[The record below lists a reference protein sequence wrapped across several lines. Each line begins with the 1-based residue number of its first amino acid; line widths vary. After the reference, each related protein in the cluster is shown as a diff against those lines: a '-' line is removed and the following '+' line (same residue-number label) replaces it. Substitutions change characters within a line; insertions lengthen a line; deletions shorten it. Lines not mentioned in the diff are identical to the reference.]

1 MDDEWRAKDPIDRI
15 EKLLRRIGVFD
26 DEFVASVQ
34 RTADDVA
41 ADLRRGCLETVE
53 PAAMTVFDNVYA
65 DPHSLLDDERAQFA
79 SYQAG
84 FEGVTS

>member
-1 MDDEWRAKDPIDRI
+1 
-15 EKLLRRIGVFD
+15 
-26 DEFVASVQ
+26 
-34 RTADDVA
+34 